1 MKSDTLFNKVL
12 ITGSYG
18 FTGKHIAQYLT
29 SKGLIVFGL
38 QSDLLDK
45 VGLREEVQQIKP
57 HFVVHLGAKSFV
69 RESIAD
75 IYKVNVEGTTN
86 LLDELKRI
94 GTVNKV
100 ILASSATVY
109 GNQAL
114 SVLSE
119 DLVPKPVNHY
129 GCSKLAMECMS
140 QNYSNDFSIIITRP
154 FNYTGVGQNEKFL
167 VPKIVNAYKNKQTQL
182 QLGNINVSREFNDI
196 RDICHAYYEL
206 LKIKSEFHIV
216 NLCSGRGIKLLDI
229 ITCMDRLSGTKM
241 NVEVNPL
248 FVRNNEIE
256 FLVGDTNNLNELGI
270 SLNRF
275 SIAETLLYMYKS
287 H

>member
-1 MKSDTLFNKVL
+1 M
-12 ITGSYG
+12 
-18 FTGKHIAQYLT
+18 
-29 SKGLIVFGL
+29 
-38 QSDLLDK
+38 LDPPS
-45 VGLREEVQQIKP
+45 LREEVKQIKP

-69 RESIAD
+69 GDSNIAD

-94 GTVNKV
+94 GTVSKV

-109 GNQAL
+109 GNQDI

-119 DLVPKPVNHY
+119 DLAPKPVNHY

-154 FNYTGVGQNEKFL
+154 FNYTGVGQDDKFL
-167 VPKIVNAYKNKQTQL
+167 IPKIVNAYKNKQTHL

-196 RDICHAYYEL
+196 RDICRAYYEL
-206 LKIKSEFHIV
+206 LKINTEFHVV

-229 ITCMDRLSGTKM
+229 ITCMDRLSGIKM

-256 FLVGDTNNLNELGI
+256 FLVGDTNRLNELGI
-270 SLNRF
+270 SLNKF
-275 SIAETLLYMYKS
+275 SISETLLHMYKS
-287 H
+287 N